1 MADAYS
7 ANVVFLARF
16 SIDGAV
22 TTMLDRLGLTMTGY
36 GNATVITEADSL
48 TGHYLLLDGTGDYLT
63 VPGIP
68 QFQLGAGDFA
78 IDMGLETTTTDTKC
92 LLDFWDGASAGW
104 LLQIDSTGK
113 LVFGNPATVL
123 TSNSAVNDGNR
134 HHIQV
139 CRYSGTLYMYIDG
152 TRQANTTSLATNF
165 NTTSPLLSIGAQV
178 TSRNTAWDFPGKID
192 FVRITVGAS
201 RGNGAS
207 TITPPTLAG
216 IGLLVNTAAT
226 DALSVGE
233 AAGGSRIMIGDSVDQ
248 IRLPDAAVGS
258 YGLIA
263 TSGIGLTGNVSTG
276 LLRVGTAT
284 ENMQLASSL
293 SAKGSFRGTA
303 TDTIDLADTAKGLM
317 TAMVQVVDGFKMFE
331 AQTVAGL
338 IDDALSVWVANVATA
353 AHSRYAQYGFNS
365 FARFGGKHY
374 GCKSDG
380 IYLLDGNADGAAPI
394 KWTVTFP
401 ESDFGSSNLKRFES
415 VYIGA
420 KATGQIVLKVVQDA
434 AHVYHYNVTPSGND
448 ARAARAL
455 LGRGSVGRYWQFELA
470 SDTERVELD
479 SIDYSFSIL
488 SRRI

>member
-16 SIDGAV
+16 SVDGAV

-78 IDMGLETTTTDTKC
+78 IDLGLETTLSATKC

-104 LLQIDSTGK
+104 QLLINSSGN

-123 TSNSAVNDGNR
+123 TSNAAVNDGNR

-263 TSGIGLTGNVSTG
+263 TSGIGLSGSVSTG

-284 ENMQLASSL
+284 ENLQLASSL
-293 SAKGSFRGTA
+293 SAKGSFRGTVA
-303 TDTIDLADTAKGLM
+303 DTIDLADTAKGLM

-380 IYLLDGNADGAAPI
+380 IYLLDGNADGAVPI

-401 ESDFGSSNLKRFES
+401 ETTLGTEKLKRMES
-415 VYIGA
+415 VVIGA
-420 KATGQIVLKVVQDA
+420 KASGDLVVKVICDNGQT
-434 AHVYHYNVTPSGND
+434 YHYNALRSGRD
-448 ARAARAL
+448 PRAL
-455 LGRGSVGRYWQFELA
+455 RAKIGKGLVGKYWTLELA
-470 SDTERVELD
+470 SDTERAELD
-479 SIDYSFSIL
+479 SIEYIPIIS